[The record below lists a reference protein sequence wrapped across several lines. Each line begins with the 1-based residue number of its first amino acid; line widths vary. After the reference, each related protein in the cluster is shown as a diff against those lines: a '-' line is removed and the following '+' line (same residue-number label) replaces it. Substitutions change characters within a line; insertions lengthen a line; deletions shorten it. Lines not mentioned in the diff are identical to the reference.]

1 MGKIA
6 EGKERFPGPM
16 RDPDSFSGSYQQPGD
31 RAFKSPHSAP
41 SLPDKPLGLGMK
53 GDAAQGRDS
62 YTGIPGDGIVPR

>member
-31 RAFKSPHSAP
+31 LAFKSPMAP
-41 SLPDKPLGLGMK
+41 PEVRGKRVGLGMK

-62 YTGIPGDGIVPR
+62 YTGIPGDGVVGR